1 MAMPVDVM
9 DVGAF
14 IQWAQSNGCEFFTD
28 LRIAWRVDGVVGGN
42 SSPRYLVHGEKRL
55 ALPDN
60 DEQPLHIY
68 VLWQYK
74 YRLGLEA
81 DPPPSHH

>member
-1 MAMPVDVM
+1 MAVPVDVM

-14 IQWAQSNGCEFFTD
+14 IQWARSNGCELVTD
-28 LRIAWRVDGVVGGN
+28 PRIAWRVDGAVGRN

-55 ALPDN
+55 ALPGN
-60 DEQPLHIY
+60 DEQPLDFY
-68 VLWQYK
+68 VVWTYK

-81 DPPPSHH
+81 DPT